1 MPGIS
6 AEDLKELTKDLPY
19 PDGLTNDQCREMLKA
34 NFTQIDVSDVA
45 VLFKAL
51 GLEQYTEAFVDE
63 GYDDTTLFDKMEE
76 EDLKDVPSRHG
87 LEPCSRALRH
97 PRPKLEFACAR
108 LRGRS

>member
-76 EDLKDVPSRHG
+76 EDLKDSVRRAIRAPSWSLHVHV
-87 LEPCSRALRH
+87 CVDA
-97 PRPKLEFACAR
+97 AD
-108 LRGRS
+108 